1 MSTVKRTNHN
11 EVMTVLLF
19 YIKQHTY
26 KKFVHLIFHSDIR
39 DSQKYDTFQRK
50 QAVLFINLLG
60 KELTKE
66 ISG

>member
-19 YIKQHTY
+19 YIKQHMY
-26 KKFVHLIFHSDIR
+26 KKFVHLIFHSDMR